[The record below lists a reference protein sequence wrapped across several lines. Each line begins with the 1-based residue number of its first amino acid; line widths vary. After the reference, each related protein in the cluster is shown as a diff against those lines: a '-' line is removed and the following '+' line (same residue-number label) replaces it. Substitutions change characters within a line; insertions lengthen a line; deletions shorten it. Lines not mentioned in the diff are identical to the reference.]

1 MRKALMGGRGRGT
14 RGGKEACR
22 GTWPVVKRKRHDA
35 GNSGSRAEKRPSA
48 KAAQRANITRWKND
62 RRRWCHEG
70 GRAQGEP
77 PALLP
82 SPGTASPSKPARSR
96 RFSGYQSRGRL
107 PTGSSGFG
115 MLEVR
120 SVMRE
125 PPPAAITTAWNSI
138 CHRETASL
146 THGSTGPGRA
156 EPSGSNTGSLQ
167 PGPTVPLP
175 AVR

>member
-1 MRKALMGGRGRGT
+1 MGGRGRGT

-22 GTWPVVKRKRHDA
+22 GIWPVVKRKRHDA